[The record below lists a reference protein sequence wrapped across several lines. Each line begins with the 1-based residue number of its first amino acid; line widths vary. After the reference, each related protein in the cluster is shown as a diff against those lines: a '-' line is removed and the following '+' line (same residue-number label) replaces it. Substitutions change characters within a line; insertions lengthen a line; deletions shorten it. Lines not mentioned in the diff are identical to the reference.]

1 MKRLGLAVL
10 ITMFSVPMT
19 ADLAAQDAA
28 RTRLLPPER
37 PWSGESE
44 NLVVAHDHP
53 WITPSEQTD
62 LTETPRYDE
71 TVAWLKR
78 LVNASPQ
85 LHLTSIGRSAEGR
98 DIWMVIASRNGEDSV
113 EQLRQSGRPLLLAHS
128 GIHSGE
134 IDGKDAGLML
144 LRDMTV
150 VGTKSELLDQ
160 ANLLFI
166 PILSVDA
173 HERFSEFSRINQ
185 RGPRE
190 MGWRTNSRNLNLNR
204 DFTKLQTEEVRAL
217 LQVINTYGPDLYLDL
232 HVTDGADYQYDVTYG
247 YNGPHA
253 WSPRIASWL
262 DSRFRPSIDSALT
275 AMGHIPGPLLFA
287 ADGRQMTS
295 GNYWWTAGP
304 RFSNGYGDAR
314 HLPTVL
320 VENHSLK
327 PYRQRV
333 LGTYVL
339 LESTLRLLASDFRSL
354 RAAATADR
362 ALRKDTLTLAWTV
375 PDEESTGSSW
385 TVASTTVSR
394 TMHLKGI
401 RSELRESP
409 ITGTDHVAWTGEP
422 VNSEIPVFPMVA
434 ASTIAGRPDRYFIPA
449 GWSEITRLLEWHGVH
464 VDHISQPTTVQAIMT
479 RIPDAMI
486 EPQAFEGRARVT
498 PGQVVTEQRDMTLM
512 PGAAVVST
520 DQELGDLV
528 MLLLEPESPDSF
540 LQWGFFLEIMQ
551 RTEYVEGYIM
561 EPMARKMLEEDAGLR
576 ARFDDMLATD
586 STFSASPRARL
597 QWFYEQTPFYDD
609 QYKLYPVG
617 RSID

>member
-1 MKRLGLAVL
+1 ML
-10 ITMFSVPMT
+10 ILPFFV
-19 ADLAAQDAA
+19 AELAAQD
-28 RTRLLPPER
+28 RSVQRILPPEI
-37 PWSGESE
+37 PWSGASE
-44 NLVVAHDHP
+44 GLVVDESHP
-53 WITPSEQTD
+53 WITPAEATE
-62 LTETPRYDE
+62 LTATPRYAE
-71 TVAWLKR
+71 TIEWLSR
-78 LVNASPQ
+78 LVDGRPELNMI
-85 LHLTSIGRSAEGR
+85 SIGQSAEGR
-98 DIWMVIASRNGEDSV
+98 DIWMVVASRDGGHTA
-113 EQLRQSGRPLLLAHS
+113 EQLRRSSRPLLLAHS

-217 LQVINTYGPDLYLDL
+217 LQVINTYKPDLYLDL
-232 HVTDGADYQYDVTYG
+232 HVTDGADYQYDITYG

-253 WSPRIASWL
+253 WSPQTASWL
-262 DSRFRPSIDSALT
+262 DSRYRPSVDSALT

-287 ADGRQMTS
+287 ADGRQMTN
-295 GNYWWTAGP
+295 GNYSWTAGP

-354 RAAATADR
+354 RTAATADR

-375 PDEESTGSSW
+375 PNEESTGSSW
-385 TVASTTVSR
+385 TVASRTVPR
-394 TMHLKGI
+394 TMQLKGI
-401 RSELRESP
+401 RSELQESS
-409 ITGTDHVAWTGEP
+409 ITGTDRVVWTGE
-422 VNSEIPVFPMVA
+422 VENREIPVFPMVA
-434 ASTIAGRPDRYFIPA
+434 ASAVAGRPDRYFIPA
-449 GWSEITRLLEWHGVH
+449 GWSDITGLLEWHGVR
-464 VDHISQPTTVQAIMT
+464 VEHISQPTTMQAIMT
-479 RIPDAMI
+479 RLPDAMI

-498 PGQVVTEQRDMTLM
+498 PGQVVTVRREMMLM

-520 DQELGDLV
+520 DQELGDLA

-540 LQWGFFLEIMQ
+540 LQWGFFLEILQ
-551 RTEYVEGYIM
+551 QTEYVEGYIM
-561 EPMARKMLEEDAGLR
+561 EPMARKMLEEDSGLR
-576 ARFDDMLATD
+576 AAFDDMLATD
-586 STFSASPRARL
+586 STFAANPRARL
-597 QWFYEQTPFYDD
+597 QWFYERTPFYDD
-609 QYKLYPVG
+609 QNRLYPVG
-617 RSID
+617 RSVD